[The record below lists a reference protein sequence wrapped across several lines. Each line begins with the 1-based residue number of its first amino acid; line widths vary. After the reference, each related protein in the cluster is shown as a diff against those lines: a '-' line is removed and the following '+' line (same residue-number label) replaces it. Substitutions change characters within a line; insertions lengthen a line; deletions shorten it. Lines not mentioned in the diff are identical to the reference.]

1 MKSSHPPVRDT
12 DPYTSWAAARI
23 NTQYRMTVKG
33 LIFSA
38 LSNFGPMT
46 HDQLIEAV
54 NKVQPASESG
64 VRTRTAE
71 LVEDGMV
78 ERHPSMVA
86 KSRYGRASL
95 LWRVVDPPKP
105 RCRTCGSHRDIE
117 YGYCVSC
124 DPGDGQTGE

>member
-1 MKSSHPPVRDT
+1 MRTDHPPVRDT
-12 DPYTSWAAARI
+12 DPYTSWVAARI
-23 NTQYRMTVKG
+23 NAQYQMKVKG

-54 NKVQPASESG
+54 NKVRPASDSG

-78 ERHPSMVA
+78 ERVPDMFA

-95 LWRVVDPPKP
+95 LWRTVP
-105 RCRTCGSHRDIE
+105 
-117 YGYCVSC
+117 
-124 DPGDGQTGE
+124 Q